1 MTSYIRRTIDDELD
15 VLLASLPAVSLD
27 GPKAVG
33 KTETALQRA
42 TTVRRLDDPAERA
55 IAEADPSRLVTG
67 TRPILLDEWQ
77 RVPESWDLVR
87 RAVDE
92 GAGPGAFLLT
102 GSAMPL
108 NVPTHSGAGRIVT
121 TRLRPMTLEERGVD
135 GPCVSLAEL
144 LTGKRAALSGATT
157 VGLDTYVHEIAQSG
171 FPGFR
176 DLGGRALRAQL
187 DAYVAR
193 IVTRDFEESGH
204 RLLDP
209 DGLMRWLTA
218 YAAATSTTASYEA
231 IRDAATGGQGDKPA
245 KTTTLPYRNV
255 LERLWILDPVPGW
268 LPSRNHIA
276 RLATSPKHQL
286 ADPALALRLLGGD
299 DGALLDGV
307 DLGPKIPRDGTLLG
321 ALFEALTTLS
331 VRVAAQRAEARVR
344 HLRTHSGRHEVDLIV
359 ERGDHRVVAIEVKL
373 GRVADSSDGRHLRWL
388 RDEIGDDL
396 LDAVIVTT
404 GPEAYRRQD
413 GIAVVPLAL
422 LGS

>member
-1 MTSYIRRTIDDELD
+1 MVSYIRRTIDDELD
-15 VLLASLPAVSLD
+15 VLLPGLPAIALE
-27 GPKAVG
+27 GAKAVG

-42 TTVRRLDDPAERA
+42 VTVHRLDDPAERA
-55 IAEADPSRLVTG
+55 VAEADPSRLLSG
-67 TRPILLDEWQ
+67 RQPILVDEWQ
-77 RVPESWDLVR
+77 RVPETWDLVR
-87 RAVDE
+87 RAVDD

-102 GSAMPL
+102 GSLPL
-108 NVPTHSGAGRIVT
+108 NVSTHSGAGRIVNAQ
-121 TRLRPMTLEERGVD
+121 LRPMTFEERGVE
-135 GPCVSLAEL
+135 GARVSLAQL
-144 LTGKRAALSGATT
+144 LSGERAAVSGETT
-157 VGLDTYVHEIAQSG
+157 VALDAYVHEIVQSG

-176 DLGGRALRAQL
+176 GLSDRALRAHL
-187 DAYVAR
+187 DGYVDR
-193 IVTRDFEESGH
+193 IVTRDFEEAGH

-209 DGLMRWLTA
+209 ASLLRWLTA

-231 IRDAATGGQGDKPA
+231 IRDAATGGRGEKPA
-245 KTTTLPYRNV
+245 KTTTMPYRNV

-268 LPSRNHIA
+268 QPSRNHIG

-299 DGALLDGV
+299 AGALLDGA
-307 DLGPKIPRDGTLLG
+307 DLGPSIPRDGPLLG
-321 ALFEALTTLS
+321 ALFESLTTLS

-359 ERGDHRVVAIEVKL
+359 ERGDHRVVGIEVKL
-373 GRVADSSDGRHLRWL
+373 ARVADSSDGQHLRWL

-422 LGS
+422 LGP

>member
-218 YAAATSTTASYEA
+218 YAGNFDNRLLRGDPRRRHGRPRRQTRQDDNTAVPQRPRATLDPGPGSRLVTEPEPHRPTRYVTETST
-231 IRDAATGGQGDKPA
+231 R
-245 KTTTLPYRNV
+245 
-255 LERLWILDPVPGW
+255 
-268 LPSRNHIA
+268 
-276 RLATSPKHQL
+276 
-286 ADPALALRLLGGD
+286 
-299 DGALLDGV
+299 
-307 DLGPKIPRDGTLLG
+307 
-321 ALFEALTTLS
+321 
-331 VRVAAQRAEARVR
+331 
-344 HLRTHSGRHEVDLIV
+344 
-359 ERGDHRVVAIEVKL
+359 
-373 GRVADSSDGRHLRWL
+373 
-388 RDEIGDDL
+388 
-396 LDAVIVTT
+396 
-404 GPEAYRRQD
+404 
-413 GIAVVPLAL
+413 
-422 LGS
+422 